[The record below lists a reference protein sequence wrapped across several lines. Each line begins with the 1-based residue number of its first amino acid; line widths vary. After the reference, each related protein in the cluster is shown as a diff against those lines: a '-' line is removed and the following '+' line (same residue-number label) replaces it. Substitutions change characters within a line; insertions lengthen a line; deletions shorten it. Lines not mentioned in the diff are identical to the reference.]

1 MYTERTPEQQKTRRN
16 RFIALAVFVCALL
29 VALGILLNMIFASA
43 KDQGAASIRSTILD
57 AAMQCAAI
65 EGSFPTNLAYLEDN
79 YDLRVNHDDYVI
91 IYEVLASNTVPSVV
105 VLLCRIFPACQGMR
119 ARLPSMSWMRTR
131 ILFSPLL
138 LSARTK
144 ALFPLRRTSSSQWFY
159 SDCS

>member
-1 MYTERTPEQQKTRRN
+1 MAETN
-16 RFIALAVFVCALL
+16 G
-29 VALGILLNMIFASA
+29 LGCKARPDDLHTD

-105 VLLCRIFPACQGMR
+105 VMPR
-119 ARLPSMSWMRTR
+119 
-131 ILFSPLL
+131 
-138 LSARTK
+138 
-144 ALFPLRRTSSSQWFY
+144 
-159 SDCS
+159 

>member
-1 MYTERTPEQQKTRRN
+1 MYTERTPEQQKARRN
-16 RFIALAVFVCALL
+16 RSIALAVFACALL

-91 IYEVLASNTVPSVV
+91 IYEVLASNTAPSVV
-105 VLLCRIFPACQGMR
+105 VMPR
-119 ARLPSMSWMRTR
+119 
-131 ILFSPLL
+131 
-138 LSARTK
+138 
-144 ALFPLRRTSSSQWFY
+144 
-159 SDCS
+159 

>member
-43 KDQGAASIRSTILD
+43 KDQGAASIRSTI
-57 AAMQCAAI
+57 QCAAI

-105 VLLCRIFPACQGMR
+105 VMPR
-119 ARLPSMSWMRTR
+119 
-131 ILFSPLL
+131 
-138 LSARTK
+138 
-144 ALFPLRRTSSSQWFY
+144 
-159 SDCS
+159 

>member
-91 IYEVLASNTVPSVV
+91 IYEVLASHTVPSVV
-105 VLLCRIFPACQGMR
+105 VMPR
-119 ARLPSMSWMRTR
+119 
-131 ILFSPLL
+131 
-138 LSARTK
+138 
-144 ALFPLRRTSSSQWFY
+144 
-159 SDCS
+159 